1 MLIRSLLLS
10 LGLVMSFTTIPTPI
24 EAQDYPNRDIKLVVG
39 FPAGGS
45 TDIQARILADKLS
58 SALGQRVIVE
68 NRAGANGAAAARSIA
83 RGEKDGYT
91 LAFNG
96 TDLPIN
102 LQGMKEP
109 GYSLNDFTIIGAFAY
124 SPMVLITTTKNSK
137 AKTLK
142 EFIAYGKANPGKLGY
157 ATFGPQSIANLA
169 ANRFKEIAG
178 IDWHE
183 VPYKGAPQIVQD
195 MLNGT
200 VDAYW
205 GLTTVG
211 SQLNGQP
218 DIVLYGVADK
228 KRNDRLPDVPTFAEV
243 GFPEMVEFSAT
254 GLWVAAG
261 TPQPI
266 VDKLRQALADIRKM
280 SDVKE
285 LLGKSGNAI
294 LEMTPQEYEEDV
306 RDSSARFGAEFKK
319 LGIQPE

>member
-10 LGLVMSFTTIPTPI
+10 LGLAVSFAAIPTKI
-24 EAQDYPNRDIKLVVG
+24 EAQDYPNRDIRLVIG

-45 TDIQARILADKLS
+45 TDTQARILAEKLS
-58 SALGQRVIVE
+58 TALGGRVIVE
-68 NRAGANGAAAARSIA
+68 NRAGANGAAATRAIA

-102 LQGMKEP
+102 LVGMKEP
-109 GYSLNDFTIIGAFAY
+109 GYSLDEFTIIGAFAY
-124 SPMVLITTTKNSK
+124 SPMVLIATTKTTK
-137 AKTLK
+137 AASLK
-142 EFIAYGKANPGKLGY
+142 DFVAYGKANPGKLSY
-157 ATFGPQSIANLA
+157 ATFGPQSIANLS
-169 ANRFKEIAG
+169 ANRFKELAG
-178 IDWHE
+178 IDWRE

-195 MLNGT
+195 MLNGN

-218 DIVLYGVADK
+218 DIVLYGIADK
-228 KRNDRLPDVPTFAEV
+228 KRNERLPHVPTFAEV
-243 GFPEMVEFSAT
+243 GFPNMIEFSAT

-266 VDKLRQALADIRKM
+266 VDKLRKALADIKKM
-280 SDVKE
+280 DDVKA
-285 LLGKSGNAI
+285 LLGKSGNSI
-294 LEMTPQEYEEDV
+294 LEMTPQEYEKDV

>member
-1 MLIRSLLLS
+1 M
-10 LGLVMSFTTIPTPI
+10 VQ
-24 EAQDYPNRDIKLVVG
+24 AQDYPNRDIKLVVG

-45 TDIQARILADKLS
+45 TDIQSRILADKLQ
-58 SALGQRVIVE
+58 AILGQRVIVE
-68 NRAGANGAAAARSIA
+68 NRSGANGAAATRAIA
-83 RGEKDGYT
+83 KGEKDGYT

-102 LQGMKEP
+102 LHGMKEP
-109 GYSLNDFTIIGAFAY
+109 GYSLDDFTILGAFAY

-142 EFIAYGKANPGKLGY
+142 EFVDFGKANPGKLTY

-169 ANRFKEIAG
+169 ANRFKELAG
-178 IDWHE
+178 IDWRE

-218 DIVLYGVADK
+218 DIVLYGIADK
-228 KRNDRLPDVPTFAEV
+228 KRNERLPDVPTFAEV
-243 GFPEMVEFSAT
+243 GFPQMIEFSAT

-261 TPQPI
+261 TPKPI
-266 VDKLRQALADIRKM
+266 VDKLRNALAEVRKM
-280 SDVKE
+280 DEVKT

-294 LEMTPQEYEEDV
+294 LDMSPEEYEKDV
-306 RDSSARFGAEFKK
+306 RASSARFGAEFKK

>member
-1 MLIRSLLLS
+1 MLKRSLLLS
-10 LGLVMSFTTIPTPI
+10 LGLAISVAAIPTKI
-24 EAQDYPNRDIKLVVG
+24 EAQDYPTRDIKLVVG

-45 TDIQARILADKLS
+45 TDTQARILADKLS
-58 SALGQRVIVE
+58 TLLGGRVIVE
-68 NRAGANGAAAARSIA
+68 NRAGANGAAATRAIA

-102 LQGMKEP
+102 SVGMKEP
-109 GYSLNDFTIIGAFAY
+109 GYSLSDFTIIGAFAY
-124 SPMVLITTTKNSK
+124 SPMVLIANTQSSK
-137 AKTLK
+137 ATSLK
-142 EFIAYGKANPGKLGY
+142 EFLAYAKANPGKLSY

-178 IDWHE
+178 IDWRE

-195 MLNGT
+195 MLNGN

-218 DIVLYGVADK
+218 NITLFGIADK
-228 KRNDRLPDVPTFAEV
+228 KRNERLPNVPTFAEV
-243 GFPEMVEFSAT
+243 GFPQMIEFSAT

-266 VDKLRQALADIRKM
+266 VDKLRKALADIKKM
-280 SDVKE
+280 DDVKT
-285 LLGKSGNAI
+285 LLGKSGNSI
-294 LEMTPQEYEEDV
+294 LEMTPQEYEKDV

>member
-1 MLIRSLLLS
+1 MLIRSLVLPLAMVLS
-10 LGLVMSFTTIPTPI
+10 LTAGATKVA
-24 EAQDYPNRDIKLVVG
+24 AQDYPTRDIKLVIG

-45 TDIQARILADKLS
+45 TDTQARILADKLS
-58 SALGQRVIVE
+58 SVLGGRVIVE
-68 NRAGANGAAAARSIA
+68 NRSGANGAAATRAIA

-109 GYSLNDFTIIGAFAY
+109 GYSLDDFTIIGSFAY
-124 SPMVLITTTKNSK
+124 SPMVLIATTKSSK

-142 EFIAYGKANPGKLGY
+142 EFIAYAKANPGKLSY
-157 ATFGPQSIANLA
+157 ATFGPQSIANLS
-169 ANRFKEIAG
+169 ANRLKELAG
-178 IDWHE
+178 IEWQE
-183 VPYKGAPQIVQD
+183 VPYRGAPQIVQD
-195 MLNGT
+195 LLNGN

-211 SQLNGQP
+211 SQLNGQT
-218 DIVLYGVADK
+218 DIVLYGVADT
-228 KRNDRLPDVPTFAEV
+228 KRNERLPDVPTFAEV
-243 GFPEMVEFSAT
+243 GFPGFVERSAT

-266 VDKLRQALADIRKM
+266 VDKLRKALADIKQM
-280 SDVKE
+280 DEVKA
-285 LLGKSGNAI
+285 LLGKSGNSI
-294 LEMTPQEYEEDV
+294 LEMTPAEYENDV
-306 RDSSARFGAEFKK
+306 RTSSARYGAEFKK